1 MKMPPLVPLGLLLLL
16 AAPAAA
22 AKKAADA
29 PQTLKDVLAAAKAE
43 GKLAFVQYGREAC
56 GNCQALRGYIAQG
69 QVSLPK
75 NRFVYAD
82 LNCDDPATSQAFSR
96 AFRVEGNMLPFVVIA
111 GSDGK
116 QLASRTGFGTP
127 DQYAKFIHD
136 AEKLAPRDEKPVA
149 RTPPRKAAV
158 PAVVPH
164 DDTREVRTWTAAL
177 SGQQIK
183 AALVEE
189 YAGAVVLRKEDG
201 SKVAIE
207 PARLTRTD
215 QDYIEQIRR
224 AAAEKAAAPA
234 PTAPA
239 AP

>member
-1 MKMPPLVPLGLLLLL
+1 
-16 AAPAAA
+16 
-22 AKKAADA
+22 
-29 PQTLKDVLAAAKAE
+29 
-43 GKLAFVQYGREAC
+43 
-56 GNCQALRGYIAQG
+56 
-69 QVSLPK
+69 
-75 NRFVYAD
+75 
-82 LNCDDPATSQAFSR
+82 
-96 AFRVEGNMLPFVVIA
+96 
-111 GSDGK
+111 
-116 QLASRTGFGTP
+116 
-127 DQYAKFIHD
+127 
-136 AEKLAPRDEKPVA
+136 
-149 RTPPRKAAV
+149 
-158 PAVVPH
+158 VPH